1 MSTNRG
7 IIELVLRPI
16 FAGDKN
22 FNVLLDPIDFTPIV
36 FYELSKGYDFHGK
49 NCVYFHITDSALY
62 LVNGSD
68 LSLSRMGNN
77 SRKSVLDQKYLA
89 KYNFEGWCTSYGER
103 IRNQEIASE
112 IQHHIRMVME
122 EIKNIYK
129 KYFALNT
136 YEYNTIRHE
145 FNRHEL
151 NRNKVNTD
159 PLDNY
164 QSSPKRS
171 RAEIDLDDI
180 DDYIDGYSRMKMARF
195 RDS

>member
-1 MSTNRG
+1 MSTNRD

-22 FNVLLDPIDFTPIV
+22 FNIIISPYDSIPVV
-36 FYELSKGYDFHGK
+36 FYELSKDYEYYGK
-49 NCVYFHITDSALY
+49 NHVNFYIIDSALY
-62 LVNGSD
+62 LVNGND
-68 LSLSRMGNN
+68 NSLSQLSNEDREEVLDLYPIFTIYD
-77 SRKSVLDQKYLA
+77 SRKMVLDKKYLA

-136 YEYNTIRHE
+136 YEYNTIRYE
-145 FNRHEL
+145 FNRHDF
-151 NRNKVNTD
+151 NRNKLDTD

-171 RAEIDLDDI
+171 R
-180 DDYIDGYSRMKMARF
+180 
-195 RDS
+195 

>member
-1 MSTNRG
+1 MSTNREL
-7 IIELVLRPI
+7 IELVLCPT

-22 FNVLLDPIDFTPIV
+22 FNVMLDRFDFTPTV
-36 FYELSKGYDFHGK
+36 FYELSQGYDYYGR
-49 NCVYFHITDSALY
+49 NCVYFHTTDSALY
-62 LVNGSD
+62 LVCGN
-68 LSLSRMGNN
+68 LSLSRMSNDCKK
-77 SRKSVLDQKYLA
+77 RELDKKYLA

-145 FNRHEL
+145 F
-151 NRNKVNTD
+151 
-159 PLDNY
+159 
-164 QSSPKRS
+164 
-171 RAEIDLDDI
+171 
-180 DDYIDGYSRMKMARF
+180 
-195 RDS
+195 

>member
-1 MSTNRG
+1 MSTNRD

-22 FNVLLDPIDFTPIV
+22 FNVMLDPIDFTPIV
-36 FYELSKGYDFHGK
+36 FYELSKDYDFHGK
-49 NCVYFHITDSALY
+49 NCVYFHTTDSALY

-68 LSLSRMGNN
+68 LSLSRMGND
-77 SRKSVLDQKYLA
+77 SRKYVLDKKYLA

-136 YEYNTIRHE
+136 YQYNTIRHE

-171 RAEIDLDDI
+171 RA
-180 DDYIDGYSRMKMARF
+180 
-195 RDS
+195 